1 MGRVKTRLTKRL
13 ARELLKMYP
22 DKFSDKFEENKKT
35 LDGTIDVKSKK
46 IRNTISGYL
55 VRLVQQKQQKV

>member
-1 MGRVKTRLTKRL
+1 MGRVKTQLTKRL

-22 DKFSDKFEENKKT
+22 EKFSDKFDDNKKI
-35 LDGTIDVKSKK
+35 LDETIDVKSKK

-55 VRLVQQKQQKV
+55 VRLVQQRQQEV